1 MIKGTIIGSDRV
13 AAKFERMQAQVMPK
27 LTERIA
33 RIVIKLQARVVSSKL
48 SGQVLKVRTGTLR
61 RSIHN
66 TVTAV
71 GNIITGI
78 VGTIMEY
85 AGIHEF
91 GFKGPETVKEHL
103 RTIKQAFG
111 QPLKSPM
118 KITIHAHTRQ
128 VNYPEHSFLRS
139 ALADMRQ
146 EILVD
151 IYGGVKELIKS

>member
-1 MIKGTIIGSDRV
+1 MIKGTIVGGDQV
-13 AAKFERMQAQVMPK
+13 AAKFQRIQAQAMPK

-33 RIVIKLQARVVSSKL
+33 RVVTKLQTRVVASKL

-66 TVTAV
+66 DVTATGGTV
-71 GNIITGI
+71 TGI
-78 VGTIMEY
+78 VGTNMEY
-85 AGIHEF
+85 AAFHEY
-91 GFKGPETVKEHL
+91 GFHGTENVKEHM

-111 QPLKSPM
+111 KPLKSPK
-118 KITIHAHTRQ
+118 KITISAYARK

-151 IYGGVKELIKS
+151 IYSGVKELIKS